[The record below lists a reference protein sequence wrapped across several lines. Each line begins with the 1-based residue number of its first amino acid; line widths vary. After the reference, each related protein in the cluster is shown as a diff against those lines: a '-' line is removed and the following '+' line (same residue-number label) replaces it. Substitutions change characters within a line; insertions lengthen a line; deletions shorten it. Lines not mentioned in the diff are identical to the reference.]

1 VIGPSEPKL
10 RPGETRLLTEGVG
23 RGGGLALAQHQRPL
37 ALTRSSQPRASR
49 AFQRP
54 RGAPHAG
61 GAVLG
66 SQSSR
71 SLASCCTSPPP
82 RARAPPEQ
90 PAGEISFAAR
100 QRVRRFSWCVC
111 VCVCVCVCG
120 TARWEAGHAM
130 FPKQQDSLR
139 RWASYFA
146 VAFGSLG
153 SRNSDCAFLLLRGEW
168 CL

>member
-37 ALTRSSQPRASR
+37 ALTRSAQLAARSSQPRASR

-71 SLASCCTSPPP
+71 SLASCCTSPQR

-111 VCVCVCVCG
+111 VCVCVCGWVG
-120 TARWEAGHAM
+120 GVWHSA
-130 FPKQQDSLR
+130 
-139 RWASYFA
+139 
-146 VAFGSLG
+146 LG
-153 SRNSDCAFLLLRGEW
+153 SGARNVS
-168 CL
+168 